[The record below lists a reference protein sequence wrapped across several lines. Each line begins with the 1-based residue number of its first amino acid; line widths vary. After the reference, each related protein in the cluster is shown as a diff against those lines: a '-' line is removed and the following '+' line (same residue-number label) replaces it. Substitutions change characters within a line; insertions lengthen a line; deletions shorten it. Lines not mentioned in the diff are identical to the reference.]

1 MYFIF
6 QCVIDTEKQMLVFGT
21 NVREQVHFVQKPLNK
36 RYVFKLW
43 SGFY

>member
-21 NVREQVHFVQKPLNK
+21 NVREQVHFV
-36 RYVFKLW
+36 
-43 SGFY
+43 